1 MPATRPLRILVVDD
15 DPAMVGAVTALV
27 GTEGH
32 QVITAYDGLTAVK
45 RVRDEAPDLI
55 LLDLAMPGP
64 DGYSVA
70 GQVRALGPTPIVI
83 VSGESS
89 EAAKVRALELG
100 ADDYIVKP
108 FGKAEL
114 LARINAVMR
123 RVDAAGAAGIGSA
136 GGPLTAGS
144 LTIEPGRFEA
154 RVGDDVLALT
164 PTEYRLLEA
173 LVRAGGDVVPHH
185 RLARAGWPTEA
196 DPDLLWLKPHLT
208 RLRAKLT
215 DADGPTIIAVRGAG
229 YRIEAEDTPATA
241 GRVGEAAAG

>member
-1 MPATRPLRILVVDD
+1 MANARALRILVVDD
-15 DPAMVGAVTALV
+15 DPAMVGAITALV

-45 RVRDEAPDLI
+45 RVREESPDLV

-64 DGYSVA
+64 DGFAVA
-70 GQVRALGPTPIVI
+70 GQIRALGPTPIVV
-83 VSGESS
+83 VSGESA
-89 EAAKVRALELG
+89 EAAKVKALELG

-114 LARINAVMR
+114 LARIAAVMR
-123 RVDAAGAAGIGSA
+123 RVDAAAGASA
-136 GGPLTAGS
+136 SGPLVCGN
-144 LTIEPGRFEA
+144 LMIDPGRVEA
-154 RVGDDVLALT
+154 SVGTVLLALT

-185 RLARAGWPTEA
+185 RLARAGWPGEA

-208 RLRAKLT
+208 RLRGKLEA
-215 DADGPTIIAVRGAG
+215 ADGPIIVAVRGAG
-229 YRIEAEDTPATA
+229 YRIEP
-241 GRVGEAAAG
+241 RS